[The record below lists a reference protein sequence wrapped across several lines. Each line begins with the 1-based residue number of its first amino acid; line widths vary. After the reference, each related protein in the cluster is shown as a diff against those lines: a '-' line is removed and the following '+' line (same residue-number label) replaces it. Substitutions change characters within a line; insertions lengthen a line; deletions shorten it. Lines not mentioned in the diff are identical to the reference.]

1 MVITVILDAALE
13 KTLHIPGLALG
24 ASCRAERS
32 CLQPGGQGLTAAAA
46 LHSLGGQCAA
56 VGIVGGAEGEYIRD
70 RLDLMG
76 LPNDLVLGRAQ
87 TPTNLCLADGDR
99 WTHIR
104 EAAAAATDQELLEV
118 WQKVSDLAKP
128 GDSVL
133 LAGELPPAMTPELL
147 AQWVGQLRREGVLV
161 ALNLEPAQRYAAA
174 KPSLLITGPAGMSA
188 LCGARLDGQEALLGA
203 AKRTVAEGVDRVV
216 IPMEDGWVLFVRA
229 DEGLRV
235 RAPRPLA
242 SATMTARI
250 LAGLDAGEDWKTLA
264 VRAVAAAAAENQ
276 PPKPGDLPPLEQR
289 VEVERLY

>member
-174 KPSLLITGPAGMSA
+174 KPSLLITGPAGKWISIVAMA
-188 LCGARLDGQEALLGA
+188 LCGVIFIMNKDDISGGFKLLLSVIFGISFIAFAGSIVNSVFSFSGA
-203 AKRTVAEGVDRVV
+203 V
-216 IPMEDGWVLFVRA
+216 I
-229 DEGLRV
+229 
-235 RAPRPLA
+235 
-242 SATMTARI
+242 
-250 LAGLDAGEDWKTLA
+250 
-264 VRAVAAAAAENQ
+264 
-276 PPKPGDLPPLEQR
+276 
-289 VEVERLY
+289 

>member
-133 LAGELPPAMTPELL
+133 LAGELPPAMTP
-147 AQWVGQLRREGVLV
+147 
-161 ALNLEPAQRYAAA
+161 
-174 KPSLLITGPAGMSA
+174 
-188 LCGARLDGQEALLGA
+188 
-203 AKRTVAEGVDRVV
+203 
-216 IPMEDGWVLFVRA
+216 
-229 DEGLRV
+229 
-235 RAPRPLA
+235 
-242 SATMTARI
+242 
-250 LAGLDAGEDWKTLA
+250 
-264 VRAVAAAAAENQ
+264 
-276 PPKPGDLPPLEQR
+276 
-289 VEVERLY
+289 